1 MKLVAFL
8 IIAVSMCVGVVGALT
23 AYVPPLSLS
32 DSSLENLTLNAPAGN
47 TSSDPRK
54 PAPIATRGAVLTPE
68 LLATL
73 RAANVQRVKVK
84 EFSLARWPE
93 WWLFVLGCLGLG
105 GGAMLVRSMR
115 RKAVAASIGA
125 RGGGMGGGVMP
136 ERAAGPATSA
146 TLSPAQLIDAMRADL
161 EALRGKLR
169 ATPAQRDRLAAIVAD
184 LGHMQQTHIAA
195 FLNARPEI
203 TARLGLGGYARLM
216 DVFSAAE
223 RAINRAWSA
232 AADDVE
238 NEAMECLDR
247 AAELLEEAKGRA

>member
-54 PAPIATRGAVLTPE
+54 PEPIAVKGQQLTPE

-73 RAANVQRVKVK
+73 RAANVKRVKVK
-84 EFSLARWPE
+84 EFSFARWPE
-93 WWLFVLGCLGLG
+93 WWLFTLGCMGLG

-115 RKAVAASIGA
+115 SKALAAAAAAKPGGPSATTGAAVA
-125 RGGGMGGGVMP
+125 
-136 ERAAGPATSA
+136 
-146 TLSPAQLIDAMRADL
+146 LSPAQLIDAMRADL
-161 EALRGKLR
+161 ESLRGKLL

-184 LGHMQQTHIAA
+184 IGHMQQTHIAA
-195 FLNARPEI
+195 FLNARPEL

-216 DVFSAAE
+216 DAFAAAE

-232 AADDVE
+232 AADEVE
-238 NEAMECLDR
+238 SEANACLDR
-247 AAELLEEAKGRA
+247 AAALLEEAKGRA